1 MCPITFIWKNLIVS
15 THYLLASL
23 ILYRFDR
30 VSFTR
35 ISLFELILNRIP
47 AFLSP
52 ISQRIKKK
60 KKNIQQTGKK
70 IR

>member
-15 THYLLASL
+15 KHYLLASL

-35 ISLFELILNRIP
+35 ISLFELIWNRIP
-47 AFLSP
+47 AFLSQ
-52 ISQRIKKK
+52 ISKNQKK

>member
-1 MCPITFIWKNLIVS
+1 M
-15 THYLLASL
+15 HYLLASL

-60 KKNIQQTGKK
+60 KKKNIQQTGKK